1 MSLTVFYLLSRLML
15 FCFPR
20 KWASGH
26 SVSRGR
32 VQITTVI
39 SPTFVVS
46 SSVKSYPLGVRLGFI
61 LLGQNLTEIKE
72 VTCFVNLKNSRAG
85 VTQVSIVV
93 RDPFV
98 SYVNLTPNTCIFEIV
113 DTIALSVTAI
123 VSSCVEH
130 WKFIPRYQKST
141 NNLKWNMV
149 ICRFDLLSLPT
160 THKPTESSWHH
171 HTNTATIHKPTGYIH
186 VCIVVYNLIRVLQ

>member
-1 MSLTVFYLLSRLML
+1 M
-15 FCFPR
+15 
-20 KWASGH
+20 
-26 SVSRGR
+26 
-32 VQITTVI
+32 QITTVI

-141 NNLKWNMV
+141 NNL
-149 ICRFDLLSLPT
+149 
-160 THKPTESSWHH
+160 
-171 HTNTATIHKPTGYIH
+171 
-186 VCIVVYNLIRVLQ
+186 

>member
-1 MSLTVFYLLSRLML
+1 MSLWALCVKGSCANHYCYIPS
-15 FCFPR
+15 FCGF
-20 KWASGH
+20 KFG
-26 SVSRGR
+26 
-32 VQITTVI
+32 
-39 SPTFVVS
+39 
-46 SSVKSYPLGVRLGFI
+46 KSYSLRVRLGFI

-72 VTCFVNLKNSRAG
+72 VTCFENPKNSRAG

-98 SYVNLTPNTCIFEIV
+98 SYVNLTLNTCIFEIV

-171 HTNTATIHKPTGYIH
+171 HTNTATIHKPTGHIH
-186 VCIVVYNLIRVLQ
+186 VHVYIVVYILIRVLQ